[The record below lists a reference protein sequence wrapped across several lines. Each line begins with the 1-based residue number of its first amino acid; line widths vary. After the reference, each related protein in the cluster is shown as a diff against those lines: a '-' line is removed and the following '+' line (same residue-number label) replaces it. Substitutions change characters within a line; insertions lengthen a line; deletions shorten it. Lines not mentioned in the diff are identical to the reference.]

1 MPPCSTSRGDYTFGT
16 AIGGH
21 TVQQPC
27 EKIAEGRLFGFA
39 YLLCRES
46 GEWAATV
53 NTSQCAYT
61 STVTDTLHK
70 FAAMNMTFT
79 PRTLMES
86 ARQFLNFTADPA
98 VFKDEMDLV
107 YFSHAVENYLPY
119 LVSETHDSKTFW
131 RFTVRSLPN
140 LLCVSERFTQ
150 PLSDEFNLQYTFK
163 FKNIKNTLKRKER
176 TKIVSF
182 KIHFN

>member
-1 MPPCSTSRGDYTFGT
+1 M
-16 AIGGH
+16 
-21 TVQQPC
+21 QQPC

-61 STVTDTLHK
+61 SAVTDTLHK

-98 VFKDEMDLV
+98 VFQDEMDLV

-119 LVSETHDSKTFW
+119 LVSDENVAIALFVQSFLRFLLYPGFGYDGSLRVKVVLSLNARESHFLALW
-131 RFTVRSLPN
+131 R
-140 LLCVSERFTQ
+140 
-150 PLSDEFNLQYTFK
+150 
-163 FKNIKNTLKRKER
+163 RKSSREEVLNFS
-176 TKIVSF
+176 I
-182 KIHFN
+182 

>member
-27 EKIAEGRLFGFA
+27 EKIAEGRPFGFA

-61 STVTDTLHK
+61 SAVTDTLHK

-98 VFKDEMDLV
+98 VFQDEMDLV

-119 LVSETHDSKTFW
+119 LVSDEKAAIALVVQS
-131 RFTVRSLPN
+131 SLR
-140 LLCVSERFTQ
+140 LLMYLGFGYDGSLRIHVYV
-150 PLSDEFNLQYTFK
+150 LQYISYTK
-163 FKNIKNTLKRKER
+163 FKCARVTLSGSLAKE
-176 TKIVSF
+176 K
-182 KIHFN
+182 

>member
-1 MPPCSTSRGDYTFGT
+1 MRCLSQTNKIEQLNKVVLDYNCRTSRGDYSFGT
-16 AIGGH
+16 AIGGA

-39 YLLCRES
+39 YLLCSES

-61 STVTDTLHK
+61 SAVTDTLHK

-119 LVSETHDSKTFW
+119 LVSEHMIPRLFGVI
-131 RFTVRSLPN
+131 TV
-140 LLCVSERFTQ
+140 
-150 PLSDEFNLQYTFK
+150 QYT
-163 FKNIKNTLKRKER
+163 
-176 TKIVSF
+176 
-182 KIHFN
+182 

>member
-1 MPPCSTSRGDYTFGT
+1 MYLLSCSTSRGDYTFGT

-27 EKIAEGRLFGFA
+27 EKIAEGRRFGFA

-53 NTSQCAYT
+53 NTSQCGYT
-61 STVTDTLHK
+61 SAVTDTLHK

-98 VFKDEMDLV
+98 VFQDEMDLV

-119 LVSETHDSKTFW
+119 LVSEQTNVNEYLLLHCASVGDSH
-131 RFTVRSLPN
+131 N
-140 LLCVSERFTQ
+140 LKVKAG
-150 PLSDEFNLQYTFK
+150 K
-163 FKNIKNTLKRKER
+163 F
-176 TKIVSF
+176 
-182 KIHFN
+182 

>member
-1 MPPCSTSRGDYTFGT
+1 MSETNRNYKNKAFLASNCTSLSCSTSRGDYTFGT

-27 EKIAEGRLFGFA
+27 ERIAEGRPFGFA

-61 STVTDTLHK
+61 SAVTDTLHK

-98 VFKDEMDLV
+98 VFQDEMDLV

-119 LVSETHDSKTFW
+119 LVSEHMIPVITVQYCMSKKA
-131 RFTVRSLPN
+131 
-140 LLCVSERFTQ
+140 EG
-150 PLSDEFNLQYTFK
+150 
-163 FKNIKNTLKRKER
+163 
-176 TKIVSF
+176 
-182 KIHFN
+182 